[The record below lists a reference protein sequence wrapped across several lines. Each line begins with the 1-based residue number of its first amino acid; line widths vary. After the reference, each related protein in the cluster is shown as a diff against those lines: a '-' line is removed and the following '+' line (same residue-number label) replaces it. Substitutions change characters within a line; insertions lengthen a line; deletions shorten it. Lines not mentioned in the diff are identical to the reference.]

1 MMTFE
6 TFTEK
11 TVAILAQLSEIA
23 VSVHVQLLTHNLLLS
38 MLSYAVLIF
47 LYPAISVSCSR
58 ELNIDAVI
66 EKSTELQPYYL
77 LLNSMICIAMSWLI

>member
-1 MMTFE
+1 MMAFE

-11 TVAILAQLSEIA
+11 SVAILAQLSEIA

-66 EKSTELQPYYL
+66 EKNTELQPYYL
-77 LLNSMICIAMSWLI
+77 LLNSMICIALSWLI

>member
-6 TFTEK
+6 KFTEK

-47 LYPAISVSCSR
+47 SYSAISVSCSR

-66 EKSTELQPYYL
+66 AKSTEL
-77 LLNSMICIAMSWLI
+77 

>member
-11 TVAILAQLSEIA
+11 TVAILVQLSEIA

-47 LYPAISVSCSR
+47 LYPAISVSCAR
-58 ELNIDAVI
+58 ELNISAVM
-66 EKSTELQPYYL
+66 EKSMELQPYYL
-77 LLNSMICIAMSWLI
+77 LLNSMICIALSWLI

>member
-1 MMTFE
+1 MMAFE

-66 EKSTELQPYYL
+66 AKSTELQPYYL
-77 LLNSMICIAMSWLI
+77 LLNSMICIALSWLI

>member
-1 MMTFE
+1 MMAFE

-77 LLNSMICIAMSWLI
+77 LLNSMICIALSWLI

>member
-6 TFTEK
+6 KFTEK
-11 TVAILAQLSEIA
+11 TVAILAQLSEIV

-47 LYPAISVSCSR
+47 SYSAISVSCSR

-66 EKSTELQPYYL
+66 AKSTELQPYYL